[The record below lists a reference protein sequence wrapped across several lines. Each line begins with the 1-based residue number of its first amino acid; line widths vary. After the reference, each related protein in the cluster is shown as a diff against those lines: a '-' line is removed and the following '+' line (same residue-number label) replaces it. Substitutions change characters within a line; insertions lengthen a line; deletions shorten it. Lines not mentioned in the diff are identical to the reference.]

1 MNELLNFDISQISFS
16 VLFVWL
22 LLDTNKKNENR
33 ELKYQEVIKN
43 LSENISIIQDVK
55 EDIEDIKNVVLG
67 RDRK

>member
-1 MNELLNFDISQISFS
+1 M
-16 VLFVWL
+16 WL

-67 RDRK
+67 RGR